1 MQQTI
6 DQKPVFG
13 GTRGVL
19 SKGKKSVNCIQIAPL
34 GYRIK
39 GKKGKEKKTK
49 IQKQLV
55 NYDFP
60 VWFLHRMMNKCTKIL
75 KNCNYFSTFFL
86 L

>member
-6 DQKPVFG
+6 DQEPVFG

-39 GKKGKEKKTK
+39 GKKGKEKKRK
-49 IQKQLV
+49 FKSNQ
-55 NYDFP
+55 
-60 VWFLHRMMNKCTKIL
+60 
-75 KNCNYFSTFFL
+75 
-86 L
+86 

>member
-39 GKKGKEKKTK
+39 GKKGKEKKNENSKATSK
-49 IQKQLV
+49 L
-55 NYDFP
+55 
-60 VWFLHRMMNKCTKIL
+60 
-75 KNCNYFSTFFL
+75 
-86 L
+86 

>member
-34 GYRIK
+34 GYHIK
-39 GKKGKEKKTK
+39 GKKGKKK
-49 IQKQLV
+49 
-55 NYDFP
+55 
-60 VWFLHRMMNKCTKIL
+60 
-75 KNCNYFSTFFL
+75 KNENSKATSKL
-86 L
+86 